1 MSSKRFLA
9 AAAVR
14 PLRLLPILALAAL
27 SMTVQAQTT
36 PVVSEV
42 VAFSGSIP
50 VGNLVKGADGALYG
64 TSSTTVA
71 VAGGLI
77 FRSAIDGSSVT
88 TIHQFNAVDEGQTP
102 QAGLLIAS
110 DGKFYG
116 TTKFGKRGTIDT
128 TGIVYRLNPDGSGF
142 TVLHRFA
149 AFTSANV
156 ASSPINTD
164 GAYPTA
170 ELIEGSDGLLYGI
183 TGGGGPHGTGAIF
196 KIAKD
201 GSGFQLLHTFSAITT
216 TATDTLAKNV
226 EGMSPS
232 SPLVEGA
239 DGKFYGTTSAG
250 GVNGRGTIFR
260 LNFDGTG
267 FELVHTFSETTADAT
282 TGLLKNAEGATPSAG
297 LINGNDGFLY
307 GVATQGGSTG
317 HGTVFA
323 MSPGGTTFTV
333 LHNFDGTDG
342 SRPAA
347 ELAVFADGKLYGSAF
362 AGGTNSTGTATSFG
376 TLFSIARDGTGFA
389 KLHSFDSLSGSGPS
403 SQLLQLSG
411 TVFVGTTTGGG
422 KCASGTLF
430 SYSATGAT
438 ITGNTKCGAKKRNTY
453 GGGSTG
459 PAIVLLLGGL
469 GLARPRRRRRV

>member
-1 MSSKRFLA
+1 MSSMRFLA
-9 AAAVR
+9 AAA
-14 PLRLLPILALAAL
+14 LRRLPLLPIFALAAL
-27 SMTVQAQTT
+27 PISVLAQTT

-42 VAFSGSIP
+42 VAFSGSAP

-64 TSSTTVA
+64 TSTTTAA

-77 FRSAIDGSSVT
+77 FRSTIDGSSVT
-88 TIHQFNAVDEGQTP
+88 TIHQFNTLDEGQTP
-102 QAGLLIAS
+102 QAGLLLAS

-116 TTKFGKRGTIDT
+116 TTKFGKRGTLDT
-128 TGIVYRLNPDGSGF
+128 TGTIFRINQDGSGF
-142 TVLHRFA
+142 TVLYRFA

-156 ASSPINTD
+156 AASPVNTD

-170 ELIEGSDGLLYGI
+170 ELIEGPDGLLYGI
-183 TGGGGPHGTGAIF
+183 TSAGGPNGTGAIF

-216 TATDTLAKNV
+216 TATDTVAKNA
-226 EGMSPS
+226 EGTSPS
-232 SPLVEGA
+232 SPMLVGA

-260 LNFDGTG
+260 INFDGTG
-267 FELVHTFSETTADAT
+267 FQLIHTFSETTADAT
-282 TGLLKNAEGATPSAG
+282 TALLKNADGATPDAG

-307 GVATQGGSTG
+307 GVASQGGTTG
-317 HGTVFA
+317 NGTIFA
-323 MSPGGTTFTV
+323 ISPDGATFTV

-342 SRPAA
+342 ARPAA
-347 ELAVFADGKLYGSAF
+347 ELAVFADGKLYGATF
-362 AGGTNSTGTATSFG
+362 GGGTSSTGTATSFG

-389 KLHSFDSLSGSGPS
+389 KLHSFDSLTGSGPS
-403 SQLLQLSG
+403 SQPLQLSSS
-411 TVFVGTTTGGG
+411 VFVGTTAGGG

-438 ITGNTKCGAKKRNTY
+438 IAGNTKCGAKKKGY
-453 GGGSTG
+453 GSGSTG
-459 PAIVLLLGGL
+459 PEIVLLLVGL
-469 GLARPRRRRRV
+469 GLARPRRRRV